1 MGNRQR
7 LATYGLAFG
16 SICALATAPTLHAQ
30 QASERQVAAPAS
42 DLSNGRLRLPDPWS
56 ARISSSAA
64 IQPLEFAPAAGG
76 DYVAVVELPID
87 AMSVWTAIVLSPSAP
102 RMQIFAAPLGMS
114 VQALVPPL
122 SREQTLEFV
131 GDAMPGWVARVARVG
146 PMALPPTS
154 TAWRFEVRAP
164 TPDAAWLLVD
174 SGGGLRAEAWVST
187 HERVSG
193 EPIAIL
199 ARAAG
204 RDWGT
209 VERAQAT
216 VELNGSKHRLV
227 LRDEGLDLDG
237 AANDGTFGALLPFE
251 WQGEVHARVD
261 VLGLA
266 RAAVPF
272 RRSVPLDFAVEAP
285 RLELNDVASAEAIIG
300 DAIEIAIE
308 AIPLAPSTRMH
319 VSAEVWGRD
328 PDGGAIPVCWL
339 SKIQTPREAAGLFE
353 LPLELDLRWLDVAQ
367 AQAPLELRA
376 VRVQSPDNSVVW
388 SSRDAIFV
396 AAPSLRPPGQPRA
409 AGPDLWTRPNRSSS
423 PPTPPHGYAAK
434 RSLMLVH
441 GYCSGGS
448 IWPAADFSAPKL
460 EFLDPNQ
467 NRTHDQFAQLIAQR
481 AAQAQLYSFGVVA
494 HSQGGPAALHLLT
507 YYESGLDRASGGRKI
522 QSLAS
527 PYQGTPLAS
536 LGGFACGV
544 NSDMTPSGAA
554 AWLAG
559 IPTWARAQVFGWT
572 TSNISPNCNALA
584 AIFLADPEDGTVEQA
599 RAQLPGGNDM
609 GHVTGWCHT
618 TGMARPAS
626 YTDSSRNTSMN
637 ANAAR

>member
-7 LATYGLAFG
+7 LAACGLAFG
-16 SICALATAPTLHAQ
+16 SIFAFATSPIVQAQ
-30 QASERQVAAPAS
+30 QAVARQIAAPAS
-42 DLSNGRLRLPDPWS
+42 DLWNGRLRLPDPWN
-56 ARISSSAA
+56 ARVSSSAA
-64 IQPLEFAPAAGG
+64 IQPLEFAPTTDGG
-76 DYVAVVELPID
+76 YVASVELPID
-87 AMSVWTAIVLSPSAP
+87 ATAAWTAIVLSPSAP
-102 RMQIFAAPLGMS
+102 RMQVFAAPDGGS

-122 SREQTLEFV
+122 AREQTLEFA
-131 GDAMPGWVARVARVG
+131 GEAMPGWVARVARIG

-154 TAWRFEVRAP
+154 ATWRFEVR
-164 TPDAAWLLVD
+164 TPVADVAWLLVD
-174 SGGGLRAEAWVST
+174 GGGLRAEAWVST
-187 HERVSG
+187 HERVAG
-193 EPIAIL
+193 KPIAIL
-199 ARAAG
+199 ARATG
-204 RDWGT
+204 RGWSST
-209 VERAQAT
+209 ERAEA
-216 VELNGSKHRLV
+216 VIEWNGAKHRLA
-227 LRDEGLDLDG
+227 LRDEGQDLDG

-251 WQGEVHARVD
+251 WHGDVSARVD
-261 VLGLA
+261 VIGLA
-266 RAAVPF
+266 RGGVPF
-272 RRSVPLDFAVEAP
+272 RRSALLDFAVEPP
-285 RLELNDVASAEAIIG
+285 RLELNDLAMAELIG
-300 DAIEIAIE
+300 PDVLEFSIA
-308 AIPLAPSTRMH
+308 AVPLATSTRMH
-319 VSAEVWGRD
+319 VSAEVWGHD
-328 PDGGAIPVCWL
+328 PDGGPIPICWL
-339 SKIQTPREAAGLFE
+339 SKIQAPRDAAGLFE

-367 AQAPLELRA
+367 AHAPLELRA

-396 AAPSLRPPGQPRA
+396 VAPTLRPPGPPRA
-409 AGPDLWTRPNRSSS
+409 AGPELWTRSSQWS
-423 PPTPPHGYAAK
+423 TPPTTPHGIAAK

-441 GYCSGGS
+441 GYCSSGS
-448 IWPAADFSAPKL
+448 IWPATNFSAPKL
-460 EFLDPNQ
+460 EFLDPSQ
-467 NRTHDQFAQLIAQR
+467 NRSHDQFAQLIAQR

-536 LGGFACGV
+536 LGAFACGV
-544 NSDMTPSGAA
+544 NSDMTPSGAS

-572 TSNISPNCNALA
+572 TSNISPNCSSLA
-584 AIFLADPEDGTVEQA
+584 AIFLSDPEDGTVEQV

-626 YTDSSRNTSMN
+626 YTDSSRNALMN